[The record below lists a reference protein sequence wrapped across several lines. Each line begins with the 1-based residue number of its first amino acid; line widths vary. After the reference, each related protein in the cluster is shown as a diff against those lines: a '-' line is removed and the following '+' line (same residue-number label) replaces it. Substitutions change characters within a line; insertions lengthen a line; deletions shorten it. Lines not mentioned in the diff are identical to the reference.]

1 MKTGGTIVFD
11 TLDNQTIELNTNT
24 FSRGPSADGPGVRRL
39 RELLSELDMPPL
51 TPVPEDHVLT
61 KAFYLMREFPGRHA
75 GGVVWVE
82 NEAGAANDG
91 VSSVIVGSNDWAAA
105 WAIAAEGR
113 YMASPVPGGAQQ
125 REMAYRFGVN
135 LVMYAFTGNYKA
147 DQVHVPAIL
156 ERLGQ

>member
-1 MKTGGTIVFD
+1 DQQAV
-11 TLDNQTIELNTNT
+11 ELNSST

-39 RELLSELDMPPL
+39 REVLRKLDMPPL
-51 TPVPEDHVLT
+51 APVPEDHVLT
-61 KAFYLMREFPGRHA
+61 KAFYLMSDFPGRYS
-75 GGVVWVE
+75 GGAVWVE
-82 NEAGAANDG
+82 REIGGANDG

-105 WAIAAEGR
+105 WAIDDEGR
-113 YMASPVPGGAQQ
+113 YLASPVPGGNQQ

-147 DQVHVPAIL
+147 DQVHIPAIL